1 VDVRH
6 PATARAAGFRE
17 VVVPSS
23 VGMNALPR
31 VPEPPDG
38 DERSVLLGW
47 LAFHRNALEANCAGL
62 DAEQLATRSA
72 PPSPL
77 SLLGLVRHLTEMERV
92 YAEWALG
99 PQSTLRFVWGE
110 YTDDGPEWDID
121 TDASMLADSMAAW
134 EREKQAADERIRQH
148 AELDSVGA
156 GNGRSL
162 RWNLQKLVGEYARH
176 NGHAD
181 LIRER
186 IDGRTGE

>member
-1 VDVRH
+1 MYEKVLD
-6 PATARAAGFRE
+6 
-17 VVVPSS
+17 
-23 VGMNALPR
+23 MNATER

-38 DERSVLLGW
+38 DERCILIAW
-47 LAFHRNALEANCAGL
+47 LAFHRSALEAKCAGL
-62 DAEQLATRSA
+62 DPAQLVTRSA

-77 SLLGLVRHLTEMERV
+77 SLLGLVRHLTEMERA
-92 YAEWALG
+92 YAVWALG
-99 PQSTLRFVWGE
+99 PETDLQWVWGE

-121 TDASMLADSMAAW
+121 ADASMLADSMAAW
-134 EREKQAADERIRQH
+134 QREKQVADDRIEHH
-148 AELDSVGA
+148 ATLDSVGA

-186 IDGRTGE
+186 IDGQTGE